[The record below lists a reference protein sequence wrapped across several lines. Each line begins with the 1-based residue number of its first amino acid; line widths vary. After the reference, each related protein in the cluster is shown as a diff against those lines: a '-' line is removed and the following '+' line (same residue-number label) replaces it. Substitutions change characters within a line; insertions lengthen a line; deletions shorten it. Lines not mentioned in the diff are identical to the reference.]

1 MIILGHKLIP
11 FTPLYKVTKIENIKK
26 TAPNSPVLFD
36 FIDEKMLE
44 YCKKHDI
51 PFALHVKSITES
63 CIANALGALFII
75 VDYDLAQSIQPIAVE
90 YLFDTKI
97 LVLGEDEKQIELL
110 AKSSIDGIIFK
121 NAIKEEL

>member
-11 FTPLYKVTKIENIKK
+11 FTPLYQVSKIEDIKK

-36 FIDEKMLE
+36 FSDEKMLK
-44 YCKKHDI
+44 YCKEQDV

-90 YLFDTKI
+90 YLFDTKV
-97 LVLGEDEKQIELL
+97 LVLMEDEEQIELI
-110 AKSSIDGIIFK
+110 AKSSIDGIIFQ
-121 NAIKEEL
+121 NAIKKKL